1 MGYAMTRHTLE
12 NVKNQTNDNAL
23 QSVAVALMQLSRA
36 IEADFAELD
45 RSRASCISEC
55 SARKS
60 LIHPNKKVF

>member
-36 IEADFAELD
+36 IEADFAKLD
-45 RSRASCISEC
+45 RELASI
-55 SARKS
+55 KS
-60 LIHPNKKVF
+60 QLH